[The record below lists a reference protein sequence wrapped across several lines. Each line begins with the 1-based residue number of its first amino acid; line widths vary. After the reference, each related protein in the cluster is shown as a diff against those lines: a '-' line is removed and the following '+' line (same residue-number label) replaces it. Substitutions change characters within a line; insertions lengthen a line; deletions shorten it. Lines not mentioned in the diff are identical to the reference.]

1 MNSTTHKH
9 MGWVLLLIILGMG
22 LMACAA
28 PTAEVAT
35 GNTAV
40 TSRGITVIGQ
50 GEAMGQPTQANI
62 AVGVEISAATV
73 REATNQNEAIVAE
86 IMAAL
91 AAQGIDE
98 KDIQTSNYNV
108 WAEQIYGEQGPQGI
122 SGYRVTNM
130 VNITIRDINQ
140 VGAVL
145 QATTE
150 AGANAVHGVYF
161 SVADTAA
168 LEAEARTAAITNAR
182 ARAQSLAELA
192 GVELGEVLMITEVI
206 GSNYP
211 LPMGSGRFDTA
222 MSESAAP
229 SISPGQ
235 LSFTTQ
241 IQVTFA
247 IK

>member
-1 MNSTTHKH
+1 MNPKINKQSGWAFVLILLGMVLVACNSTADVPAGT
-9 MGWVLLLIILGMG
+9 
-22 LMACAA
+22 
-28 PTAEVAT
+28 AT
-35 GNTAV
+35 G
-40 TSRGITVIGQ
+40 RGITVIGQ
-50 GEAMGQPTQANI
+50 GEAMGQPDLANTS
-62 AVGVEISAATV
+62 VGVEISAPTV
-73 REATNQNEAIVAE
+73 SEATSQNEAIVSQVL
-86 IMAAL
+86 AAL
-91 AAQGIDE
+91 AQQGIDE

-108 WAEQIYGEQGPQGI
+108 WAEQIYGENGPEGI

-130 VNITIRDINQ
+130 VAITIRDINKI
-140 VGAVL
+140 GAVL
-145 QATTE
+145 QAATE
-150 AGANAVHGVYF
+150 AGANAVNGISF
-161 SVADTAA
+161 GVADTAA

-206 GSNYP
+206 GANYP
-211 LPMGSGRFDTA
+211 IPMANGRLDTA
-222 MSESAAP
+222 MAESAAP

>member
-1 MNSTTHKH
+1 MMNPKINKQS
-9 MGWVLLLIILGMG
+9 GWAFLLMLLGMV
-22 LMACAA
+22 LVACT
-28 PTAEVAT
+28 PTADVPAGAT
-35 GNTAV
+35 G
-40 TSRGITVIGQ
+40 RGITVIGQ
-50 GEAMGQPTQANI
+50 GEAMGQPTQAN
-62 AVGVEISAATV
+62 ASVGVEISAATV
-73 REATNQNEAIVAE
+73 SEATSQNEALVAQVLD
-86 IMAAL
+86 AL
-91 AAQGIDE
+91 AQQGIEE

-108 WAEQIYGEQGPQGI
+108 WAEQVYGENGAEGI

-130 VNITIRDINQ
+130 VNITIRDIDK

-145 QATTE
+145 QAATE

-161 SVADTAA
+161 GVADTAA
-168 LEAEARTAAITNAR
+168 LETEARTAAITNAR

-211 LPMGSGRFDTA
+211 MPMARADLNAVSA
-222 MSESAAP
+222 ESAAP
-229 SISPGQ
+229 SISPGE

-241 IQVTFA
+241 VQVTFA

>member
-1 MNSTTHKH
+1 MNPTINKH
-9 MGWVLLLIILGMG
+9 SGWFLLLILLGVV
-22 LMACAA
+22 LVACN
-28 PTAEVAT
+28 PTADVPAGTAT
-35 GNTAV
+35 G
-40 TSRGITVIGQ
+40 RGITVIGQ
-50 GEAMGQPTQANI
+50 GEAVGQPTQAN
-62 AVGVEISAATV
+62 ASVGVEISAATV
-73 REATNQNEAIVAE
+73 SEATSQNEAIVAQ
-86 IMAAL
+86 ILAAL
-91 AAQGIDE
+91 AQQGIEE

-108 WAEQIYGEQGPQGI
+108 WAEQVYGETGPERI

-130 VNITIRDINQ
+130 VNITIRDIDK

-145 QATTE
+145 QAATE

-182 ARAQSLAELA
+182 ARAQSLADLA
-192 GVELGEVLMITEVI
+192 GVELGEVVMITEII

-211 LPMGSGRFDTA
+211 IPVARADFNIASA
-222 MSESAAP
+222 ESAAP
-229 SISPGQ
+229 SISPGE